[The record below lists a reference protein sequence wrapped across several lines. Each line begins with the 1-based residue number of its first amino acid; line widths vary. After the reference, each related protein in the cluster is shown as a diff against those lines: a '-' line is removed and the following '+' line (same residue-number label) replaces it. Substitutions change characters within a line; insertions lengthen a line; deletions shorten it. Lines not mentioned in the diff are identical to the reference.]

1 MSRII
6 CNSCGYESEWVSASG
21 EATETTRISVWGSAR
36 LVVTRDGLV
45 EFADFQQDDQD
56 YIDTLDYEFHEVE
69 EYECPGCYATARDP
83 NEIFVVMM
91 DGCTCTFVDGV
102 QVTDGCPH
110 HGTTEVPKDGN
121 PEDEVVLQQH
131 QKMPAKYALADDEEF
146 VWTGER
152 RYPRMGE
159 YFEVE
164 SATPGVGINDGVKW
178 SPGGPRN
185 IFVKRKKTI
194 VAETQMVN
202 GREIK
207 IPTLVAIPVEET
219 KGNSEPD
226 YSHMVPP
233 PVPDPEEA
241 PGDPELE
248 SIEEELDPDVNFV
261 VRDVR

>member
-21 EATETTRISVWGSAR
+21 EAIETTRVSVWGSVK
-36 LVVTRDGLV
+36 LIVTRDGLV
-45 EFADFQQDDQD
+45 TYDDFQQDDQD
-56 YIDTLDYEFHEVE
+56 YIDTLDYEFQGVE
-69 EYECPGCYATARDP
+69 EYECLDCGATARDP

-91 DGCTCTFVDGV
+91 DGCTCSFRHGEA
-102 QVTDGCPH
+102 VTDGCPH
-110 HGTTEVPKDGN
+110 HGTTESPKDGN

-131 QKMPAKYALADDEEF
+131 QKMPAKYALADGEEF

-194 VAETQMVN
+194 VAETQMVE

-207 IPTLVAIPVEET
+207 IPMIVSDQPRGTSGGE
-219 KGNSEPD
+219 GPD
-226 YSHMVPP
+226 LSHMVPP
-233 PVPDPEEA
+233 PLPDPEEA